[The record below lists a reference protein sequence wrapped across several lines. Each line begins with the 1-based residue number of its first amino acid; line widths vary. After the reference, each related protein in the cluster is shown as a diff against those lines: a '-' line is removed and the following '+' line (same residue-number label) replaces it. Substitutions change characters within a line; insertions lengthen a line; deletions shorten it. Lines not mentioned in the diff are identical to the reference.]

1 MTSVAVE
8 EVVLPLDHHSQ
19 VLVVQHDGLG
29 GDLLDV
35 GGGQFLNV
43 HQEGSVAID
52 VDHLLVGASHLGA
65 QGRRVTVTHGTET
78 GAGDELAGELV
89 LVPLT
94 RPHLMLADAGGD
106 DRFTLRETPQF
117 LDDHLGQDELLAVLL
132 ERLNMGRIDDLPLG
146 RVAERS
152 LGLPFC
158 HLAVPGGEGLLD
170 ALALGDERVH
180 ALQGVLEVSMD
191 RQIGALVFVVFGG
204 VDVQVDNG
212 GSLGELAESPRH
224 AVIKADAEGQ

>member
-1 MTSVAVE
+1 M
-8 EVVLPLDHHSQ
+8 
-19 VLVVQHDGLG
+19 LVVQHDGLG
-29 GDLLDV
+29 SDFLDV

-52 VDHLLVGASHLGA
+52 VDHLLVGPCHLGS
-65 QGRRVTVTHGTET
+65 QGRWVTVTHGTET

-94 RPHLMLADAGGD
+94 GPHLMLADTGGD
-106 DRFTLRETPQF
+106 DRLALRETPQL

-132 ERLNMGRIDDLPLG
+132 ERLDVGRIDDLPLG
-146 RVAERS
+146 RVTERS
-152 LGLPFC
+152 LGLPFG

-180 ALQGVLEVSMD
+180 ALQGVLQVTMD
-191 RQIGALVFVVFGG
+191 GQVGALVLVMLGG
-204 VDVQVDNG
+204 VDVQVDDG
-212 GSLGELAESPRH
+212 GSLGEFAEGSRH